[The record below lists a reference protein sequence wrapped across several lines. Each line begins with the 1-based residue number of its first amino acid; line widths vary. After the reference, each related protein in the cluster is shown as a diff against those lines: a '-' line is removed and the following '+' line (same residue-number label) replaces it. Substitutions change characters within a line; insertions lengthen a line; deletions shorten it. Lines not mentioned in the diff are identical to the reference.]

1 MKCLILSYRTVECSL
16 DLFCPILYLQPVSG
30 VFYEVL
36 CGTRS
41 Y

>member
-1 MKCLILSYRTVECSL
+1 MTAECSL
-16 DLFCPILYLQPVSG
+16 DLFSPILSLQPVSG
-30 VFYEVL
+30 VFYQVL